1 METKRRLTGALTA
14 LVVLAAVLGACGD
27 DDSDSTDSDGT
38 DASPSLLYVQQ
49 AEQGTFAPATGS
61 DPQSYTLTLQDVAP
75 RTVFFSDRPDRVTGA
90 IPNEDFVRL
99 ETLFT
104 PDDLPNAAIVV
115 SEPPSDDQDVAIVE
129 LSAPSYDA
137 ATGTV
142 SYTAVVVDEVS
153 EGLSNWE
160 QDQDPSLPESLG
172 PLSLFIDSSTTTDC
186 PGQVSWDNG
195 TVVVTATDDSTSQPL
210 PGAEVQVYGTSDR
223 TDAADYSGTTD
234 ASGKLTLSV
243 LPSDALT
250 QDFWTIIIT
259 HEGYTTLQE
268 NITVCPDQTVQVAA
282 DLTTG

>member
-1 METKRRLTGALTA
+1 M
-14 LVVLAAVLGACGD
+14 
-27 DDSDSTDSDGT
+27 
-38 DASPSLLYVQQ
+38 
-49 AEQGTFAPATGS
+49 
-61 DPQSYTLTLQDVAP
+61 
-75 RTVFFSDRPDRVTGA
+75 
-90 IPNEDFVRL
+90 
-99 ETLFT
+99 
-104 PDDLPNAAIVV
+104 
-115 SEPPSDDQDVAIVE
+115 
-129 LSAPSYDA
+129 
-137 ATGTV
+137 
-142 SYTAVVVDEVS
+142 
-153 EGLSNWE
+153 
-160 QDQDPSLPESLG
+160 
-172 PLSLFIDSSTTTDC
+172 
-186 PGQVSWDNG
+186 SWDNG

>member
-153 EGLSNWE
+153 EGLSNW
-160 QDQDPSLPESLG
+160 
-172 PLSLFIDSSTTTDC
+172 
-186 PGQVSWDNG
+186 
-195 TVVVTATDDSTSQPL
+195 
-210 PGAEVQVYGTSDR
+210 
-223 TDAADYSGTTD
+223 
-234 ASGKLTLSV
+234 
-243 LPSDALT
+243 
-250 QDFWTIIIT
+250 
-259 HEGYTTLQE
+259 
-268 NITVCPDQTVQVAA
+268 
-282 DLTTG
+282 